1 MNYAKEKTCYVNV
14 LMKILK
20 KKKLKMIKETINEK
34 NKQFIYI
41 NLKMTSII
49 NLFKIDIIKDK
60 ITSYLKYNDMGIYF
74 TCKDIYNTL
83 DKNNLQSKQVEYI
96 TRCFKDKKNKILV
109 MTPILYKVIQYMSK
123 LKKEE
128 GYYIYSNLHI
138 LINLSKSY
146 FGYDIKSCIIKI
158 IFEND
163 LLRTKSIRDN
173 FILKYKN
180 DIYTYLINRNM
191 KSYIYK
197 ILINNIN
204 EFSYFFDNLKS
215 KEDEYLYIIKKD
227 KSLISRLENHSLSNI
242 DKIYKEVFSYTNE
255 VDFSKFQGLYDNLCD
270 LKYIKNHDLDCIC
283 DIYMM
288 AVKCNGFNIKYIKR
302 HELVNISDIYLESL
316 KSISKIQL
324 ESNNLNVYH
333 FNESTSKILKYI
345 KNHNC
350 PKIYE
355 IYKLSLIINP
365 RNLEFVK
372 RHDLPNIESLY
383 MIAIS
388 KYPNSIQ
395 YIKNHNCKNIKELY
409 RISLLNI
416 KDRYDPFNCKWFK
429 HFSFQCTF
437 DVQLLLII
445 PSNVKFIQY
454 NNCIPYKLKMDI
466 IKIFIKKNIKTLKYL
481 DKQYVDLEE
490 LFEFAF
496 PIYNNIIGYVKFNGK
511 DIENLYMKSIQ
522 RDISTLALFKT
533 DKISN
538 FKDICLFIRSEL
550 DRIYEEYCI
559 NENNDP
565 LELYDRYE
573 FISDKRFCDKIIKY
587 NIYDINKIYD
597 IVIQFDSRILRH
609 IPETHPKL
617 YELYFKAVHLSEA
630 IYYIKNHNIPIMNE
644 LYKLYFQKHD
654 KCLSVIINH
663 NVRDIGEIYMK
674 GIKRFLHQFENIKN
688 HNVKNIDDIYKYFLD
703 NDKRYLY
710 DNLFRIKNHSI
721 PIIRD
726 IYKSSILYD
735 LFNIKYIKN
744 YSMISKQELDEYI
757 ESHLR

>member
-1 MNYAKEKTCYVNV
+1 
-14 LMKILK
+14 
-20 KKKLKMIKETINEK
+20 
-34 NKQFIYI
+34 
-41 NLKMTSII
+41 MTSII

-60 ITSYLKYNDMGIYF
+60 ITSYLRYDDMGIYF
-74 TCKDIYNTL
+74 TCKDIYKTL
-83 DKNNLQSKQVEYI
+83 DKDELQSKQLEYI
-96 TRCFKDKKNKILV
+96 TRCFKDKSTKILV

-138 LINLSKSY
+138 ITNLSKSY
-146 FGYDIKSCIIKI
+146 FGYDIKSYIIKI
-158 IFEND
+158 ILSRID

-173 FILKYKN
+173 FILKYKK
-180 DIYTYLINRNM
+180 DIYTYLTNNNM

-227 KSLISRLENHSLSNI
+227 KSLISRLDNHNLSNI
-242 DKIYKEVFSYTNE
+242 DKIYKEVFSYINE

-270 LKYIKNHDLDCIC
+270 LKYIQNHDLDCIG

-288 AVKCNGFNIKYIKR
+288 AVKYNGFNIKYIKR
-302 HELVNISDIYLESL
+302 HDFANISDIYLESL
-316 KSISKIQL
+316 KSISKIQI

-333 FNESTSKILKYI
+333 FNESTRSILKYI
-345 KNHNC
+345 QNHNC

-409 RISLLNI
+409 RIALLNI

-437 DVQLLLII
+437 DVHLLLII
-445 PSNVKFIQY
+445 SSNVKFIQY
-454 NNCIPYKLKMDI
+454 NNCIPYKLKIDI

-481 DKQYVDLEE
+481 DERYVDLEE
-490 LFEFAF
+490 LYEYAF
-496 PIYNNIIGYVKFNGK
+496 PIHDTMISYVKFYCNNNYYQK
-511 DIENLYMKSIQ
+511 YIENLYMKSIV

-559 NENNDP
+559 NGNNDP

-587 NIYDINKIYD
+587 EIYDINKIYD

-609 IPETHPKL
+609 IPETHPRL
-617 YELYFKAVHLSEA
+617 YEYYMIGVSLSPHA
-630 IYYIKNHNIPIMNE
+630 LQNIRNHNIPIINE
-644 LYKLYFQKHD
+644 LYKLDFQKHD
-654 KCLSVIINH
+654 RYLSVIINH
-663 NVRDIGEIYMK
+663 DVPSIGEIYMK
-674 GIKRFLHQFENIKN
+674 AMKFFIHQFNKIKN
-688 HNVKNIDDIYKYFLD
+688 HNVDNINDIYKYILD
-703 NDKRYLY
+703 TDLKYISE
-710 DNLFRIKNHSI
+710 NLFRIKNHSV
-721 PIIRD
+721 PIIKN
-726 IYKSSILYD
+726 IYKSSILFD

-744 YSMISKQELDEYI
+744 YSIISKQELDEYI